1 MIVMFSLKHLFT
13 WSNKDKVLVGSVG
26 YFGNSINELENNIR
40 LNKAEVLSEVYK
52 SPLDTVN
59 SVFKPRGDTKA
70 YGLYIPRQYTNYTGT
85 ATSLIRPIKTVDEFT
100 KLVCDLKEDLYIKDK
115 DKKLYRKTV
124 NAFEFHNGN
133 FVAVTL
139 NNKSYTLQ
147 ELFDNFEFRRV
158 DKLDWKAF
166 GVFIL

>member
-13 WSNKDKVLVGSVG
+13 WSNKDKVLIGSVG

-85 ATSLIRPIKTVDEFT
+85 ATSLIRPIKTVDEFI

-115 DKKLYRKTV
+115 DKKMYRKTV
-124 NAFEFHNGN
+124 NAFEFHNGT